1 MLTSGRTF
9 SRVIAEVNTMQLR
22 ADPFNKGLSRRRGPL
37 FDSHMTRHD
46 MLTPDLL
53 NPVAA

>member
-53 NPVAA
+53 NPAAA